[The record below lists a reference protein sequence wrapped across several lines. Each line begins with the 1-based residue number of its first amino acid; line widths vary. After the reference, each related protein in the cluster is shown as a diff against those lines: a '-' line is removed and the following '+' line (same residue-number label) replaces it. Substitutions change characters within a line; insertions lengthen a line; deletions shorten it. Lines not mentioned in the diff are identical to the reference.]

1 MQGLQKIS
9 GSAIYIGNAPI
20 YYETEYEV
28 SDFTGFTWTRIPG
41 WATAGDLGSDQATIT
56 QTIIDQNT
64 TIYAK
69 GNISFPIMSNQF
81 VPDGQDPGHAAFR
94 AAQRACKP
102 YPFRIVWGADCEE
115 TGTVTISNAE
125 PGVVT
130 WNGHGLPN
138 GTPISFST
146 TGALPTG
153 LTAGTTY
160 YVVGSDTNT
169 FSVAATPGGSAIATS
184 SAGSGTHTAVAV
196 PVGETDY
203 IAAYAMYGT
212 KTGGGSDASRLVNY
226 PIQPIAPAVTV

>member
-1 MQGLQKIS
+1 MQGLQKIA

-20 YYETEYEV
+20 DYQTEYEA
-28 SDFTGFTWTRIPG
+28 SDFTGYTWTRIPG
-41 WATAGDLGSDQATIT
+41 WATSGDLGAEQATIT

-69 GNISFPIMSNQF
+69 GTISFPIMSNQF
-81 VPDGQDPGHAAFR
+81 VPDNVDPGHAAFR

-115 TGTVTISNAE
+115 SSIVTISNGADAT
-125 PGVVT
+125 VT
-130 WNGHGLPN
+130 WPGHGFAA
-138 GTPISFST
+138 GTPVVLST

-160 YVVGSDTNT
+160 YVVAPTTDA
-169 FSVAATPGGSAIATS
+169 FSLAATPGGSAIATS

-203 IAAYAMYGT
+203 IAGFAMLGT

>member
-1 MQGLQKIS
+1 MQGLQKIA
-9 GSAIYIGNAPI
+9 GSAAYIGNAPI
-20 YYETEYEV
+20 PYKTIYEPA
-28 SDFTGFTWTRIPG
+28 DFAPFSWIRIPG
-41 WATAGDLGSDQATIT
+41 WATSGDLGAEQAAIT

-69 GNISFPIMSNQF
+69 GTISFPIMSNQF
-81 VPDGQDPGHAAFR
+81 VPDNVDPGHAAFR

-115 TGTVTISNAE
+115 SSTVTISQAS

-130 WNGHGLPN
+130 WANHGLPN
-138 GTPISFST
+138 GTPVTLST
-146 TGALPTG
+146 AGTLPAG

-160 YVVGSDTNT
+160 YVVGANTNT
-169 FSVAATPGGSAIATS
+169 FSLAATPGGSGIATTS
-184 SAGSGTHTAVAV
+184 SGSGVHTAVAV

-203 IAAYAMYGT
+203 IAGFAMLGT

>member
-20 YYETEYEV
+20 AYETEYELA
-28 SDFTGFTWTRIPG
+28 DFTGYTWTRIPG
-41 WATAGDLGSDQATIT
+41 WATAGDLGSEQATIT

-64 TIYAK
+64 TVYAK
-69 GNISFPIMSNQF
+69 GTISFPIMANQF
-81 VPDGQDPGHAAFR
+81 VPDNVDAGHAAFR

-115 TGTVTISNAE
+115 TGTVTISQAT

-130 WNGHGLPN
+130 WTNHGLPN
-138 GTPISFST
+138 GTPIVFST

-160 YVVGSDTNT
+160 YVVAANTNT
-169 FSVAATPGGSAIATS
+169 FSVALTPGGSAIATT
-184 SAGSGTHTAVAV
+184 SAGSGVHTGVAV
-196 PVGETDY
+196 PIGETDY
-203 IAAYAMYGT
+203 VAGFAMFGV
-212 KTGGGSDASRLVNY
+212 KSGGGSDASRLVSY